1 MTAAGPDQ
9 LLRAIVSALSKASIP
24 HMLVGSFASTYHG
37 EPRTTQDLDLVID
50 PTAAQLDLLLAQLP
64 TDQYYVDPD
73 VAHDALRR
81 RSMFNVIDMSTG
93 WKLDLVIR
101 KARPFSIEE
110 LGRREHVTI
119 LGVEVEAATA
129 EDTIIAK
136 LEWAKQ
142 GGSDRQL
149 DDVAGILRV
158 RGDSIDVGYIER
170 WVGTLGLDE
179 QWQSAQARA

>member
-1 MTAAGPDQ
+1 MTATGPEQ
-9 LLRAIVSALSKASIP
+9 LLRAIVDALNVASIP
-24 HMLVGSFASTYHG
+24 HMLVGSFASTFHG

-50 PTAAQLDLLLAQLP
+50 PTPDQLDQLLARLP
-64 TDQYYVDPD
+64 IDQYYVDPD

-81 RSMFNVIDMSTG
+81 RSMFNVIDMSSG
-93 WKLDLVIR
+93 WKLDLMIR

-110 LGRREHVTI
+110 LGRRERVTI
-119 LGVEVEAATA
+119 LGVDVEAATA

-158 RGDSIDVGYIER
+158 RGEGLDVGYVER
-170 WVGTLGLDE
+170 WVGALGLDE
-179 QWQSAQARA
+179 QWQAAKKRA